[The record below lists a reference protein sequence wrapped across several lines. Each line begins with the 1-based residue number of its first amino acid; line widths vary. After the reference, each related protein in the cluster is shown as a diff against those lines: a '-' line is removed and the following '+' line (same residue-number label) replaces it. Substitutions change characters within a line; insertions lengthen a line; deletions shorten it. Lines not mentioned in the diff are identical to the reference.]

1 MTVITTEMRYY
12 LMKESIKY
20 SDAYDENFDLF
31 NRGINILEERIK
43 HQDYSEFTVD
53 ERTTLEEISEK
64 METFNIPKD
73 EK

>member
-1 MTVITTEMRYY
+1 MKYH

-20 SDAYDENFDLF
+20 SDAYDDNFNLF
-31 NRGINILEERIK
+31 NRGIQILEERIK

-53 ERTTLEEISEK
+53 ERTTLEQISEI
-64 METFNIPKD
+64 METFNTPKS